1 MYSKPL
7 GLNLV
12 QIIRW
17 VLMVLVNNIWL
28 TLVHIWKVEII
39 ILLNL
44 CICQRLLI
52 ISSSIINSILSSNI
66 LIS

>member
-7 GLNLV
+7 GLNMF

-17 VLMVLVNNIWL
+17 VLMGLVNNIWL

-44 CICQRLLI
+44 SICQRLLI
-52 ISSSIINSILSSNI
+52 ISSSIINSILTSNI
-66 LIS
+66 